1 MIKINFFSIMSSE
14 INLDNSSNSLYSLNL
29 LTSLFNEDKLESEI
43 GAKYKKVI
51 EY

>member
-29 LTSLFNEDKLESEI
+29 LFTSLFNEDKLESEI
-43 GAKYKKVI
+43 GAKYII